1 MPKRLNSFIETLEA
15 IHSPQTPAIGKLDL
29 LLKLTA
35 EQKQLS
41 ESDLASLKDS
51 NNPAVKDWLEMQN

>member
-1 MPKRLNSFIETLEA
+1 VV
-15 IHSPQTPAIGKLDL
+15 L

-51 NNPAVKDWLEMQN
+51 NNPAVKDWLEIQN